1 MPTPLLSRSLLFLCL
16 SASAVAAD
24 SEFLSLAPTYLPSYV
39 GLGIGPYPEYIGADE
54 TTVGAAPIARYT
66 FGEQRYIALEVSY
79 ARINLLENR
88 NWRFGPAGMYRF
100 GREDVKDDVVAKL
113 PDVDGSLEL
122 GAFVAYEDVGKD
134 PRNRWVAGASFLH
147 GVWGDNDGYTISVN
161 FNRWVPVGRYAA
173 LGLYTAASF
182 GSSEYMSTYF
192 SVTPAGAAA
201 SGLPVFD
208 AGSGVRD
215 LRFGAVFIQPLSR
228 EWQVGTGFLYSRL
241 LGDAADSPIVSERG
255 DRNQFVYGV
264 GFTRA
269 F

>member
-1 MPTPLLSRSLLFLCL
+1 
-16 SASAVAAD
+16 VAAD
-24 SEFLSLAPTYLPSYV
+24 SQFLSLAPTYLPSYV
-39 GLGIGPYPEYIGADE
+39 GLGIGSYPEYYGADE
-54 TTVGAAPIARYT
+54 NVIGAAPIARYT
-66 FGEQRYIALEVSY
+66 FGEQRYIALEVNY
-79 ARINLLENR
+79 ARLNLLEDR

-100 GREDVKDDVVAKL
+100 GREDVKDDVVDKL
-113 PDVDGSLEL
+113 PEIDGSFEL
-122 GAFVAYEDVGKD
+122 GAFGAYEEVGKD
-134 PRNRWVAGASFLH
+134 PRNRWVVGASFLH
-147 GVWGDNDGYTISVN
+147 GIAGDNDGYTVSVN
-161 FNRWVPVGRYAA
+161 FNRWIPVGRYAA

-182 GSSEYMSTYF
+182 GSSDYMSTYF

-201 SGLPVFD
+201 SGLPVFG
-208 AGSGVRD
+208 AGSGMRD

-255 DRNQFVYGV
+255 DANQFVFGF